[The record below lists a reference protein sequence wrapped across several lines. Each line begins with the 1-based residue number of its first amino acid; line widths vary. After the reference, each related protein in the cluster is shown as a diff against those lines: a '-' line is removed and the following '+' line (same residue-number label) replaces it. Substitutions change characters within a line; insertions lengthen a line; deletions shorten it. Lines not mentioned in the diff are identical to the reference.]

1 MSDIKFCQTAN
12 NALSLWNNLDIM
24 AATKPFFSIIIPVY
38 NRPDEVREL
47 LESLD
52 AQTCKDFELLL
63 VEDGS
68 TRRCDEVAR
77 EYADRMTIRYFYKEN
92 SGRSLTR
99 NYGMER
105 AEGRYLVFFDS
116 DCIIPPAYFETVR
129 RRLDEHP
136 VDCYGGPDAA
146 HSSFSRLQKAINYAM
161 TSFFT
166 TGGIRGGKGSMEKF
180 TPRTFNM
187 GFSKEVYDR
196 VGGFA
201 DMFGEDIDLSLRIRD
216 AGFTTALFRD
226 AYVYHKRRV
235 SFRSFYRQV
244 YVFGMAR
251 VDLYRLHPES
261 LKVVHLL
268 PACFVL
274 GTAALIVG
282 AFFWPWILLPLAFYY
297 GLLFLESLVKNRS
310 LPIALLSLLTCTIQL
325 GGYGLGFLKA
335 FITKVVLKKKV
346 DREAELAK
354 HYKKK

>member
-1 MSDIKFCQTAN
+1 
-12 NALSLWNNLDIM
+12 M
-24 AATKPFFSIIIPVY
+24 AGEKPYFSIIIPVY

-47 LESLD
+47 LESLVG
-52 AQTCKDFELLL
+52 QTCKDFELLL

-68 TRRCDEVAR
+68 TRRCDEVAG
-77 EYADRMTIRYFYKEN
+77 EYSDRLTIRYFYKEN

-116 DCIIPPAYFETVR
+116 DCIIPPSYFETVR
-129 RRLDEHP
+129 RRLEEAY

-146 HSSFSRLQKAINYAM
+146 HRSFSRLQKAINYAM

-226 AYVYHKRRV
+226 AYVYHK
-235 SFRSFYRQV
+235 S
-244 YVFGMAR
+244 
-251 VDLYRLHPES
+251 
-261 LKVVHLL
+261 K
-268 PACFVL
+268 CFTNK
-274 GTAALIVG
+274 GT
-282 AFFWPWILLPLAFYY
+282 
-297 GLLFLESLVKNRS
+297 KNS
-310 LPIALLSLLTCTIQL
+310 
-325 GGYGLGFLKA
+325 
-335 FITKVVLKKKV
+335 V
-346 DREAELAK
+346 
-354 HYKKK
+354 

>member
-1 MSDIKFCQTAN
+1 
-12 NALSLWNNLDIM
+12 M
-24 AATKPFFSIIIPVY
+24 AEETPFFSIIIPVY
-38 NRPDEVREL
+38 NRPDEVQEL
-47 LESLD
+47 LESLTQ
-52 AQTCKDFELLL
+52 QTYTDFETLL

-68 TRRCDEVAR
+68 TLRCDTVAQA
-77 EYADRMTIRYFYKEN
+77 YADRLAIRYFYKEN

-105 AEGRYLVFFDS
+105 AAGKYLVFFDS
-116 DCIIPPAYFETVR
+116 DCVIPPAYFETVKR
-129 RRLDEHP
+129 HLDAAP
-136 VDCYGGPDAA
+136 ADCYGGPDAA
-146 HSSFSRLQKAINYAM
+146 HSSFSRLQKAINYSM

-187 GFSKEVYDR
+187 GFSQEVYRR

-244 YVFGMAR
+244 FVFGMAR
-251 VDLYRLHPES
+251 VDLYLLHPES

-274 GTAALIVG
+274 GVAALLIG
-282 AFFWPWILLPLAFYY
+282 SLWCAWALLPLAFYY
-297 GLLFLESLVKNRS
+297 ALLFLESLVKNRS
-310 LPIALLSLLTCTIQL
+310 VAVALLSWITCTIQL
-325 GGYGLGFLKA
+325 GGYGIGFLKA
-335 FITKVVLKKKV
+335 FITKVIFRRQV
-346 DREAELAK
+346 DKEAELAK